1 MENKNAPNQRTKGN
15 EKEKACLPRLMMKKE
30 HRKKRGKRTAKK
42 GGEEKNPL
50 GNSPQAVHRFIF
62 IESVENKSKE
72 IDSYQIGE
80 KKA

>member
-30 HRKKRGKRTAKK
+30 HRKKRGKCTAKK

-62 IESVENKSKE
+62 IQSVENKSEK

>member
-1 MENKNAPNQRTKGN
+1 MENKNAPKNRRKGN
-15 EKEKACLPRLMMKKE
+15 EEEKTRLPCLMMKKE
-30 HRKKRGKRTAKK
+30 HRKKGGKCTAKK

-62 IESVENKSKE
+62 IQSVENKSEK

>member
-1 MENKNAPNQRTKGN
+1 MENKNAPNHRTKGN

-30 HRKKRGKRTAKK
+30 HRKKRGKRTAEQCGK
-42 GGEEKNPL
+42 EKNPL

-62 IESVENKSKE
+62 IESVENKSEK

>member
-62 IESVENKSKE
+62 IQSVENKSEK

>member
-30 HRKKRGKRTAKK
+30 HRKKRGKCTAKQCGK
-42 GGEEKNPL
+42 EKKPL
-50 GNSPQAVHRFIF
+50 GNSPQAMRSFIF
-62 IESVENKSKE
+62 IESVENKSEE

>member
-1 MENKNAPNQRTKGN
+1 
-15 EKEKACLPRLMMKKE
+15 MMKKE
-30 HRKKRGKRTAKK
+30 HRKKGGKRTAKK

>member
-62 IESVENKSKE
+62 IESVENKSEK

>member
-1 MENKNAPNQRTKGN
+1 
-15 EKEKACLPRLMMKKE
+15 MMKKE
-30 HRKKRGKRTAKK
+30 HRKKRGKCTAKK
-42 GGEEKNPL
+42 GSEEKNPL

-62 IESVENKSKE
+62 IESVENKSEK

>member
-15 EKEKACLPRLMMKKE
+15 KKEKACLPRLMMKKE

-62 IESVENKSKE
+62 IQSIENKSKE